1 MQLTEFKSWM
11 RLAENKPL
19 VLGYGSLMSSDSRRR
34 FSNIEHHGLMVQ
46 VTGYKRAW
54 ITRSL
59 EEQQTYVGA
68 LPDER
73 GSLNAQLIAADM
85 DPALAEREK
94 DYQFERVPASQIVSH
109 LASEQATALQDFLN
123 DKRVYIC
130 RSLAS
135 YPAEAD
141 FPIHRSY
148 VDTCMAGCLEAGGE
162 AAARAFV
169 EQTGH
174 WNQHLVDDRHNPQ
187 YPRAARVAA
196 SHREVIDSILDD
208 LL

>member
-1 MQLTEFKSWM
+1 LQFSELTSWM
-11 RLAENKPL
+11 RATENKPL

-34 FSNIEHHGLMVQ
+34 FSNIEHQGLLVQ
-46 VTGYKRAW
+46 VAGYTRAW

-68 LPDER
+68 LPDAQ
-73 GSLNAQLIAADM
+73 GCLNAQLIATDI
-85 DPALAEREK
+85 DPALSDREK
-94 DYQFERVPASQIVSH
+94 DYQFEQVPVTQISTH
-109 LASEQATALQDFLN
+109 LPTQSAQALQNFLGE
-123 DKRVYIC
+123 KRVYIC

-135 YPAEAD
+135 YPAEANY
-141 FPIHRSY
+141 PIHRSY

-162 AAARAFV
+162 EAAKTFV

-174 WNQHLVDDRHNPQ
+174 WNQHLIDDRHEPQ
-187 YPRAARVAA
+187 YPRAAKVSPA
-196 SHREVIDSILDD
+196 HRDIIDTILGA